1 MFSLLIVIY
10 IAFISLGLPDS
21 MIGAA
26 WPLMHQDLGVPV
38 SYAGF
43 VSMTIC
49 FGTVISSALY
59 GKVSSRFSTQ
69 QITAVSAG
77 MTAVSLF
84 LVSLSP
90 AFPILLMISLLLG
103 LGAGSVDAGLNSYVS
118 LHFRAREM
126 SFLHAFWGLGTTV
139 GPFLLSWCFS
149 HGFSWNHGYQAI
161 ALLQGLNFAILLL
174 SFPLW
179 RKADERDINLRNH
192 PVKKENPPISA
203 LIRKKAA
210 IPAMIGFF
218 GYCGAENT
226 AMLWSATFLVEARG
240 LGEAAAASA
249 AGLLF
254 WGITAGRIFSGIIS
268 NRMGDRRMLN
278 IGECC
283 TFAAVALLLLLPAD
297 LAPLALFFLGFGFGP
312 IYPSMINQTPKYFGA
327 DDAPGIMGLE
337 MSSAYIGSTFMP
349 ALFGLLSRYLSLAV
363 FPLWIL
369 LFFAIH
375 TAAVL
380 IKRRM
385 RYGTER
391 EF

>member
-1 MFSLLIVIY
+1 M
-10 IAFISLGLPDS
+10 
-21 MIGAA
+21 
-26 WPLMHQDLGVPV
+26 
-38 SYAGF
+38 
-43 VSMTIC
+43 
-49 FGTVISSALY
+49 
-59 GKVSSRFSTQ
+59 
-69 QITAVSAG
+69 
-77 MTAVSLF
+77 
-84 LVSLSP
+84 
-90 AFPILLMISLLLG
+90 
-103 LGAGSVDAGLNSYVS
+103 
-118 LHFRAREM
+118 
-126 SFLHAFWGLGTTV
+126 
-139 GPFLLSWCFS
+139 
-149 HGFSWNHGYQAI
+149 
-161 ALLQGLNFAILLL
+161 
-174 SFPLW
+174 
-179 RKADERDINLRNH
+179 
-192 PVKKENPPISA
+192 
-203 LIRKKAA
+203 
-210 IPAMIGFF
+210 
-218 GYCGAENT
+218 
-226 AMLWSATFLVEARG
+226 WSATFLVEARG